1 MDILDSKEIILKNIN
16 IIYDEYNRNKEHNNS
31 ERMRL
36 IEETNEVLEC
46 NKRLIS
52 EISEKDK
59 LLVVN
64 EKKMC
69 DYEVM
74 INQIQEE
81 ANQEKTE
88 KERFDMLK
96 KQDKEIHERDIEIQR
111 LQKKVYNLEEKLIM
125 LNKTSGVN
133 DNIIEVRD
141 EWKGYELNSFYK
153 ESEKV
158 DIAINALSKHR
169 GNDVTIEDVGNTS
182 IGINGWYEE
191 GMKEKTLLQ
200 KMKEIKTKVFD
211 KKEDDEEEEIETEVV
226 DKKENDEEEG
236 GIETEVVENPE
247 DKKEDEGAEAEYE
260 TELVE
265 NPVDKKEDDG
275 EETEDLTEEEEEE
288 EEEEVEIEIIT
299 YYKKEYYIITGEEP
313 QYIYMIENGELGDK
327 VGEVNGSK
335 KIFYKSSKN

>member
-16 IIYDEYNRNKEHNNS
+16 IIYDEYHRNKEDNNS
-31 ERMRL
+31 ERLRL
-36 IEETNEVLEC
+36 IEETNELLEC

-59 LLVVN
+59 LLIVN

-69 DYEVM
+69 DYEAM

-111 LQKKVYNLEEKLIM
+111 LQKKVSNLEEKLIM
-125 LNKTSGVN
+125 LNKTSCVN

-141 EWKGYELNSFYK
+141 EWKYHEKNSFYK

-158 DIAINALSKHR
+158 DIAINAFSKHL

-200 KMKEIKTKVFD
+200 KMKEIKTKEDDKQEDDKQEDDGEETEELTEEEIETEVIENTDD
-211 KKEDDEEEEIETEVV
+211 KKEDDGEEEEIETEV
-226 DKKENDEEEG
+226 
-236 GIETEVVENPE
+236 IENP
-247 DKKEDEGAEAEYE
+247 D
-260 TELVE
+260 
-265 NPVDKKEDDG
+265 DKKEDDG
-275 EETEDLTEEEEEE
+275 EETEDLTEEEE
-288 EEEEVEIEIIT
+288 VEIEILT

-335 KIFYKSSKN
+335 KIFYKSSKK

>member
-236 GIETEVVENPE
+236 EIETEVV
-247 DKKEDEGAEAEYE
+247 
-260 TELVE
+260 
-265 NPVDKKEDDG
+265 
-275 EETEDLTEEEEEE
+275 
-288 EEEEVEIEIIT
+288 
-299 YYKKEYYIITGEEP
+299 
-313 QYIYMIENGELGDK
+313 
-327 VGEVNGSK
+327 
-335 KIFYKSSKN
+335 

>member
-1 MDILDSKEIILKNIN
+1 
-16 IIYDEYNRNKEHNNS
+16 
-31 ERMRL
+31 
-36 IEETNEVLEC
+36 
-46 NKRLIS
+46 
-52 EISEKDK
+52 
-59 LLVVN
+59 
-64 EKKMC
+64 
-69 DYEVM
+69 
-74 INQIQEE
+74 
-81 ANQEKTE
+81 
-88 KERFDMLK
+88 
-96 KQDKEIHERDIEIQR
+96 
-111 LQKKVYNLEEKLIM
+111 M

-236 GIETEVVENPE
+236 EIETEVVENPD
-247 DKKEDEGAEAEYE
+247 DKKEDDGDEEEIE
-260 TELVE
+260 TEVVE
-265 NPVDKKEDDG
+265 NPDDKKEDDG
-275 EETEDLTEEEEEE
+275 EETEDLTEEEEE

>member
-169 GNDVTIEDVGNTS
+169 GNDVTIEDVGKTS

-191 GMKEKTLLQ
+191 GMKGKTLLQ
-200 KMKEIKTKVFD
+200 KMK
-211 KKEDDEEEEIETEVV
+211 EIETEVV

-236 GIETEVVENPE
+236 EIETEVVENPD
-247 DKKEDEGAEAEYE
+247 DKKEDDGDEEEIE
-260 TELVE
+260 TEVVE
-265 NPVDKKEDDG
+265 NPDDKKEDDG
-275 EETEDLTEEEEEE
+275 EETEYLTEE

-327 VGEVNGSK
+327 VGEVKGSK
-335 KIFYKSSKN
+335 KIIYKSSKN

>member
-31 ERMRL
+31 ERLRL

-141 EWKGYELNSFYK
+141 EWKGYEINSFYK

-191 GMKEKTLLQ
+191 GMKGKTLLQ
-200 KMKEIKTKVFD
+200 KMKEVKTEVFD
-211 KKEDDEEEEIETEVV
+211 KKEDDEEEEVETEVV
-226 DKKENDEEEG
+226 DSPVDKEGNDGEEEE
-236 GIETEVVENPE
+236 IETEVVENP
-247 DKKEDEGAEAEYE
+247 D
-260 TELVE
+260 
-265 NPVDKKEDDG
+265 DKKEDDG
-275 EETEDLTEEEEEE
+275 EETEDLTEE

>member
-211 KKEDDEEEEIETEVV
+211 VDEEEIETEVV
-226 DKKENDEEEG
+226 
-236 GIETEVVENPE
+236 ENP
-247 DKKEDEGAEAEYE
+247 D
-260 TELVE
+260 
-265 NPVDKKEDDG
+265 DKKEDDG
-275 EETEDLTEEEEEE
+275 EETEDLTEEEEE

>member
-169 GNDVTIEDVGNTS
+169 GNDVTIEDVGKTS

-191 GMKEKTLLQ
+191 GMKGKTLLQ
-200 KMKEIKTKVFD
+200 KMK
-211 KKEDDEEEEIETEVV
+211 EIETEVV
-226 DKKENDEEEG
+226 DKKENDEEETEELTEEE
-236 GIETEVVENPE
+236 IETEVVENP
-247 DKKEDEGAEAEYE
+247 D
-260 TELVE
+260 
-265 NPVDKKEDDG
+265 DKKEDDG
-275 EETEDLTEEEEEE
+275 EETEDLTEEEE

-327 VGEVNGSK
+327 VGEVKGSK
-335 KIFYKSSKN
+335 KIIYKSSKN

>member
-125 LNKTSGVN
+125 LNKTSGVIRTRN
-133 DNIIEVRD
+133 Q
-141 EWKGYELNSFYK
+141 
-153 ESEKV
+153 
-158 DIAINALSKHR
+158 
-169 GNDVTIEDVGNTS
+169 T
-182 IGINGWYEE
+182 
-191 GMKEKTLLQ
+191 
-200 KMKEIKTKVFD
+200 
-211 KKEDDEEEEIETEVV
+211 
-226 DKKENDEEEG
+226 
-236 GIETEVVENPE
+236 
-247 DKKEDEGAEAEYE
+247 
-260 TELVE
+260 
-265 NPVDKKEDDG
+265 
-275 EETEDLTEEEEEE
+275 
-288 EEEEVEIEIIT
+288 
-299 YYKKEYYIITGEEP
+299 
-313 QYIYMIENGELGDK
+313 
-327 VGEVNGSK
+327 
-335 KIFYKSSKN
+335 

>member
-16 IIYDEYNRNKEHNNS
+16 IIYDEYNRNREHNNS
-31 ERMRL
+31 ERLRL

-111 LQKKVYNLEEKLIM
+111 LQKKVGNLEEKLIM
-125 LNKTSGVN
+125 LDKTSGVN

-141 EWKGYELNSFYK
+141 KWTDYEINSFYK

-169 GNDVTIEDVGNTS
+169 GNDVTIEDVGKTS

-191 GMKEKTLLQ
+191 GMKGKTLLQ
-200 KMKEIKTKVFD
+200 KMK
-211 KKEDDEEEEIETEVV
+211 EIETEVV
-226 DKKENDEEEG
+226 DKKENDEEETEELTEEE
-236 GIETEVVENPE
+236 IETEVVENP
-247 DKKEDEGAEAEYE
+247 D
-260 TELVE
+260 
-265 NPVDKKEDDG
+265 DKKEDDG
-275 EETEDLTEEEEEE
+275 EETEDLTEE

-327 VGEVNGSK
+327 VGEVKGSK
-335 KIFYKSSKN
+335 KIIYKSSKN